1 MRKKLS
7 IMLAAITVMTLM
19 SAGPVVAQEPTDLVT
34 VCFTQDIELNAG
46 EFGGFFTA
54 GTTAQFPRFIVE
66 NFLVPFELVKV
77 GACGEGGGNGSGGNG
92 SGGNGSGGN
101 GSGGN
106 GSGGNGGGG
115 NGGGGGAAPLEITQ
129 DFEQETESG
138 DIDQSF
144 EVTSTGDNS
153 NQCANVN
160 GTMNTGN
167 LQTQSGSLQVAS
179 DIDEFEQEDIGSD
192 LSISG
197 DSPVT
202 CDQQV
207 NQAAAAG

>member
-19 SAGPVVAQEPTDLVT
+19 SAGSVVAQEPTDLVT
-34 VCFTQDIELNAG
+34 VCFTRDIELTG

-92 SGGNGSGGN
+92 G
-101 GSGGN
+101 GGN